1 MSGGESLRLD
11 KWLWFARM
19 ARTRSLA
26 SRLCAAGCVTVSE
39 AVVQKPHHLI
49 RIGDRISVVQ
59 GRARRHLVVLALG
72 ERRGSATEARRL
84 YAEPTPPEPVAAPAE
99 EWTPLFGEMGADEG

>member
-1 MSGGESLRLD
+1 MSGGDSLRLD

-26 SRLCAAGCVTVSE
+26 ARLCAAGLVSVSG
-39 AVVQKPHHLI
+39 AVVQKPHHAI
-49 RIGDRISVVQ
+49 HVGERISVVQ

-72 ERRGSATEARRL
+72 ERRGSASEARRL
-84 YAEPTPPEPVAAPAE
+84 YAEPTPPEPVATPAE
-99 EWTPLFGEMGADEG
+99 EWTPLFEEMGADEG

>member
-1 MSGGESLRLD
+1 MSDGESLRLD

-26 SRLCAAGCVTVSE
+26 ARLCAAGLVTVSG
-39 AVVQKPHHLI
+39 AVAQKAHHTI
-49 RIGDRISVVQ
+49 RVGDRISVVQ

-84 YAEPTPPEPVAAPAE
+84 YAEPNPPEPLAAEDWVPLFEELGAE
-99 EWTPLFGEMGADEG
+99 EG